1 MKKLFTGI
9 CAAALIF
16 SLSVSSAFAAG
27 PRCGRNNACK
37 TPASITQACKAECN
51 YVDDDNDGICDNRQ
65 SGSNTCSG
73 RYNFVDEDGDGICD
87 NQGTSGCTGNGTG
100 VNAQRKCGRNRR

>member
-1 MKKLFTGI
+1 MESPFSIVFYMKELFTGI

-37 TPASITQACKAECN
+37 TPASITQACKAEFN
-51 YVDDDNDGICDNRQ
+51 YVDDDN
-65 SGSNTCSG
+65 
-73 RYNFVDEDGDGICD
+73 DGICD
-87 NQGTSGCTGNGTG
+87 NQGTSGCTGN
-100 VNAQRKCGRNRR
+100 VWK

>member
-9 CAAALIF
+9 CAATLIF

-51 YVDDDNDGICDNRQ
+51 YVDDDNDGICDN
-65 SGSNTCSG
+65 
-73 RYNFVDEDGDGICD
+73 
-87 NQGTSGCTGNGTG
+87 QGTSGCTGNGKGT
-100 VNAQRKCGRNRR
+100 NAQRKCGRNRR

>member
-9 CAAALIF
+9 CAVALIF
-16 SLSVSSAFAAG
+16 SLSVSSAFAAS

-51 YVDDDNDGICDNRQ
+51 YVDDDKDGICNNRQ
-65 SGSNTCSG
+65 SGSNTCSV

-87 NQGTSGCTGNGTG
+87 NQGSGT
-100 VNAQRKCGRNRR
+100 AHRRRRLHFSS

>member
-1 MKKLFTGI
+1 MKKIFTGI

-27 PRCGRNNACK
+27 PRCGRNSSCK

-51 YVDDDNDGICDNRQ
+51 FIDDNK
-65 SGSNTCSG
+65 
-73 RYNFVDEDGDGICD
+73 DGICD
-87 NQGTSGCTGNGTG
+87 NQGLSGCTKNGTG
-100 VNAQRKCGRNRR
+100 ANAQRKCGRNRR